1 MSLST
6 RGEAL
11 NSRWETAVTANG
23 LLNIQVCRH
32 SLELVLHADRY
43 FICSLEDFLQAHD
56 VVGVGVLERDV
67 FREAADF
74 YGLWAAAN
82 KLVRNQDRMVG
93 AQSFT

>member
-11 NSRWETAVTANG
+11 NSRWEAAVTANR

-32 SLELVLHADRY
+32 SLELVLHADHY
-43 FICSLEDFLQAHD
+43 FICSLKDFLQAHD
-56 VVGVGVLERDV
+56 VVGVGVSERDV
-67 FREAADF
+67 FRKAADF
-74 YGLWAAAN
+74 HGLWAAAN
-82 KLVRNQDRMVG
+82 QLVGNQDRMVG